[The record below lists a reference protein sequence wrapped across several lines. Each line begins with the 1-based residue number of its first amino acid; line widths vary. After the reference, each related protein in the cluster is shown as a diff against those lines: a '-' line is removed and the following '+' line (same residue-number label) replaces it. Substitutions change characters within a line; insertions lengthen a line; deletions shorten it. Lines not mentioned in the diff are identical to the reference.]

1 MSNTSYEV
9 KGPIIMTSIKFSS
22 VMLWMKL
29 IAIKT
34 FQFKRNILFGSI
46 IAIQW
51 SQTEIKV
58 NMNYITILPELYEAK
73 TS

>member
-1 MSNTSYEV
+1 
-9 KGPIIMTSIKFSS
+9 MTFIKFSS

-34 FQFKRNILFGSI
+34 FPSKKNILFGSI

-51 SQTEIKV
+51 IQTEIKV
-58 NMNYITILPELYEAK
+58 NMNYITNLPELYEAK